1 VFIVALLYS
10 RNFLEPPRAH
20 HLL

>member
-1 VFIVALLYS
+1 
-10 RNFLEPPRAH
+10 LEPPRAH